1 MLWPFPLENM
11 KKIGYDNP
19 ILSKKTLNNCKIGLK

>member
-11 KKIGYDNP
+11 KKIGYYNP
-19 ILSKKTLNNCKIGLK
+19 ILSKKMLNSYKIGLK